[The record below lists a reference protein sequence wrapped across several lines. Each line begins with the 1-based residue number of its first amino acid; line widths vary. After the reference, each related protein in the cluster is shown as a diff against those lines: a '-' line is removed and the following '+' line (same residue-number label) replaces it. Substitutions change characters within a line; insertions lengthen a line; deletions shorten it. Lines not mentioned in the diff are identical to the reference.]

1 MDINKFHDAVVSAPP
16 GGLVV
21 YHTGRL
27 AEDIGDTP
35 VRGTPQ
41 WVLREVRD
49 HAYSLWKEGRVFL
62 LQRRVGKAFEYIAIK
77 AGGR

>member
-27 AEDIGDTP
+27 AEDIGATP

-41 WVLREVRD
+41 WVLREIRD